1 MSSVLFLLGYLRK
14 IDHWSILGNG
24 MSAYSDFL
32 LDPAW
37 FSLQNRSLVDFQ
49 ERTKQNQAESRR
61 IVMVSRCGSLW
72 RGGGRK
78 PAGIGFYLHKEFRAA
93 RIRCYRGTM
102 QQKTAIFK
110 GENSFCRGSKIFK
123 DRSDFIYTKNFA
135 RPGSDFIGG
144 RCGRKSQFSKRKT
157 AFAGVQKF
165 FDGKLVA
172 HRQFLVGTLVVLIF

>member
-1 MSSVLFLLGYLRK
+1 MNVSPGRSTSAPPDPGPAPWSYGLAPRISPNRVLRVFTSSFK
-14 IDHWSILGNG
+14 IDHWSILGKG

-49 ERTKQNQAESRR
+49 ERTKQNQAESSR
-61 IVMVSRCGSLW
+61 IVTVSRCGSLW

-93 RIRCYRGTM
+93 RIRFYRGTM
-102 QQKTAIFK
+102 RPKIAIFK
-110 GENSFCRGSKIFK
+110 KENSFCRGS
-123 DRSDFIYTKNFA
+123 
-135 RPGSDFIGG
+135 
-144 RCGRKSQFSKRKT
+144 
-157 AFAGVQKF
+157 KF

>member
-1 MSSVLFLLGYLRK
+1 MIFCLILLGSLFK
-14 IDHWSILGNG
+14 IDHWSIFKREP
-24 MSAYSDFL
+24 S
-32 LDPAW
+32 
-37 FSLQNRSLVDFQ
+37 RI
-49 ERTKQNQAESRR
+49 KQTSR

-110 GENSFCRGSKIFK
+110 MKNSFCRGPKIFQ

-144 RCGRKSQFSKRKT
+144 RCGQKSQFSKRKT
-157 AFAGVQKF
+157 AFAGVQKILTENWSHI
-165 FDGKLVA
+165 DN
-172 HRQFLVGTLVVLIF
+172 FL